1 MTGTS
6 ACLSQ
11 VSTDMG
17 LMSPCGGAMS
27 TDIVSP
33 PACSRGMSTDSGAM
47 PAYRGMMSACRG
59 TTSTDIGSMSAYR
72 RMASTDTQMPPAYLG
87 PVSSDIGS
95 LSAHTRPRPTEPPQ
109 AVGRGDQ
116 LTLSSC
122 PSSRAWG
129 SASLRDLRYPGRE
142 IAGGRHR
149 CRLQAHRGS
158 VSPTGIS
165 PPEVSVVELAAVA
178 HPPPA
183 NGISIEQRSRT
194 SPWFCSTCV
203 YPRPSRNRGWT
214 PDLPRREGHG

>member
-11 VSTDMG
+11 VSTDIG
-17 LMSPCGGAMS
+17 LMSPCGVAMS
-27 TDIVSP
+27 TDIGSLSAYGGGLSTPVESLPAYIGPP

-72 RMASTDTQMPPAYLG
+72 RMASTDTQMSPAYIG

-109 AVGRGDQ
+109 AAGRGDQ

-129 SASLRDLRYPGRE
+129 ECVSFAICGILEGKSRAGDIGACCKPTEEAFRRPEYRLPRCRWPSLRPWRTLL
-142 IAGGRHR
+142 
-149 CRLQAHRGS
+149 LQTE
-158 VSPTGIS
+158 SP
-165 PPEVSVVELAAVA
+165 
-178 HPPPA
+178 
-183 NGISIEQRSRT
+183 
-194 SPWFCSTCV
+194 
-203 YPRPSRNRGWT
+203 
-214 PDLPRREGHG
+214 